1 MEIVKK
7 LIDYLYITAI
17 SLVVIGIVVFW
28 LIVQWDVIYIYGTP
42 PKTIPRVGS
51 VMNWNT
57 KKGWK

>member
-28 LIVQWDVIYIYGTP
+28 LFVQ
-42 PKTIPRVGS
+42 
-51 VMNWNT
+51 
-57 KKGWK
+57 